1 MGIVIEFESAGQ
13 GDDIENPFREDDRV
27 GFVHS
32 DGIVVIEELGKVVFR
47 GVPVTQDLVPAAMPG
62 LAVVR
67 VYILFRPGMSGDI
80 ADNRTVIDDRKDDI
94 VRVARVEPA
103 GHPDREILVIVET
116 EAAPLQI
123 RMPESAL
130 VKVRQFDRHQ
140 SVVYLFRLVLLQQ
153 VQVQRCGNVGCLQNH
168 QVHATDSRQKLL
180 QCTGG
185 CPAGEAVGHE
195 RPAVGS
201 LLADVDTELTARLS
215 AERAARNDKVL
226 TAPVPFGTRL
236 AGYLR
241 NQILIFLYR
250 QFHIKV

>member
-13 GDDIENPFREDDRV
+13 GDDIENTFREDDRI
-27 GFVHS
+27 GFIHT
-32 DGIVVIEELGKVVFR
+32 DGIVVIKESGKVVFR
-47 GVPVTQDLVPAAMPG
+47 GVPVTQDLVPAAMSG
-62 LAVVR
+62 LAVVG
-67 VYILFRPGMSGDI
+67 VYILFRPGMAGDI

-94 VRVARVEPA
+94 VRVARIEPA
-103 GHPDREILVIVET
+103 GYPDREILVIVET

-140 SVVYLFRLVLLQQ
+140 FVVYFFRLVLLQQ
-153 VQVQRCGNVGCLQNH
+153 VQVQRCGNVSCLQNH

-201 LLADVDTELTARLS
+201 RLADVDTELTARLS

>member
-1 MGIVIEFESAGQ
+1 MS
-13 GDDIENPFREDDRV
+13 
-27 GFVHS
+27 
-32 DGIVVIEELGKVVFR
+32 
-47 GVPVTQDLVPAAMPG
+47 G
-62 LAVVR
+62 LAGVG
-67 VYILFRPGMSGDI
+67 VYILFRPGMAGDI

-94 VRVARVEPA
+94 VRVARIEPA
-103 GHPDREILVIVET
+103 GYPDREILVIVET

-140 SVVYLFRLVLLQQ
+140 FVVYFFRLVLLQQ
-153 VQVQRCGNVGCLQNH
+153 VQVQRCGNVSCLQNH

-201 LLADVDTELTARLS
+201 RLADVDTELTARLS

>member
-1 MGIVIEFESAGQ
+1 MSILWVWRKKLKNWL
-13 GDDIENPFREDDRV
+13 GDMAQTNQRRIW
-27 GFVHS
+27 
-32 DGIVVIEELGKVVFR
+32 
-47 GVPVTQDLVPAAMPG
+47 
-62 LAVVR
+62 
-67 VYILFRPGMSGDI
+67 
-80 ADNRTVIDDRKDDI
+80 
-94 VRVARVEPA
+94 
-103 GHPDREILVIVET
+103 
-116 EAAPLQI
+116 
-123 RMPESAL
+123 
-130 VKVRQFDRHQ
+130 
-140 SVVYLFRLVLLQQ
+140 Q
-153 VQVQRCGNVGCLQNH
+153 VQVQRCGNVSCLQNH

-201 LLADVDTELTARLS
+201 RLADVDTELTARLS